1 MTRFFHRN
9 FVFVIL
15 TDILLVAFAWYFSH
29 LLRFNFIVPSDQFQ
43 TLIRLLPLIV
53 GIKILS
59 FILFDLYHGM
69 WRYTSLADLS
79 NIIKACSVGSVV
91 TVLMVLFAHGFG
103 GVSRAVFIIDWVL
116 TLLLIS
122 GSRVGIR
129 LYFWLCA
136 SDVTTRLNWKR
147 FVPLFERK
155 TRTVKRLLIVGAGD
169 YGEKI
174 YREIRD
180 NPRLGYQVV
189 GFIDDDPEKTD
200 LKIHGIPVLGK
211 TTDIQA
217 ITTRVKAD
225 EVLVAISSFTSQ
237 RMRALVE
244 HCKEM
249 GIPSKTVPGI
259 GELINGKVTVKAIRD
274 VSYRDLLGREPVML
288 DEAKIGQYLKGKRVM
303 ITGAG
308 GSIGSELCRQVCR
321 YDPER
326 IILLERAE
334 SPLYDIELE
343 LKDAFR
349 HIRII
354 PKLADILDLRRLNSV
369 FDNERPQVLFHAAA
383 YKHVPMLELQPWE
396 AVTNNIR
403 GTQNLINKAREFQV
417 EQFVFV
423 STDKAVRPA
432 NVMGASKRVAE
443 ILIQAQNGCG
453 LTDTRFLTVR
463 FGNVLGSVG
472 SVVPLFMKQIEKG
485 GPVTVTHPDITRYF
499 MTIPEACQLI
509 LQAGSMGTGGEIF
522 ILDMGRPIRI
532 VDMARDLI
540 RLSGFE
546 PEVDIEIVY
555 TGLRPGE
562 KIQEELITDGEGIVP
577 TSHKKIMVLKGPVCN
592 LEALNGEVDRLYELA
607 VDQDGE
613 NIKKEL
619 IKVLPEYRPM
629 AAHQMEETGGS
640 Q

>member
-1 MTRFFHRN
+1 MKRFFHRN
-9 FVFVIL
+9 FAFVVT
-15 TDILLVAFAWYFSH
+15 TDILLAAFAWYFSH
-29 LLRFNFIVPSDQFQ
+29 LLRFNFVIPSDQFQ
-43 TLIRLLPLIV
+43 TLVRLLPLIV

-59 FILFDLYHGM
+59 FILFDLYYGM

-79 NIIKACSVGSVV
+79 NIIKACSVGSAI
-91 TVLMVLFAHGFG
+91 TILMVLFAHGFS

-136 SDVTTRLNWKR
+136 GDVTTRLNWKT
-147 FVPLFERK
+147 FVPFTSREDRSS
-155 TRTVKRLLIVGAGD
+155 KRLLIIGAGD
-169 YGEKI
+169 CGEKI
-174 YREIRD
+174 YREIHD

-189 GFIDDDPEKTD
+189 GFIDDDPKKAEF
-200 LKIHGIPVLGK
+200 KIHGIPVLGN
-211 TTDIQA
+211 TTDLQA
-217 ITTRVKAD
+217 IATRVKA
-225 EVLVAISSFTSQ
+225 EEILIAIPSVTAQ
-237 RMRALVE
+237 RMRALVT

-249 GIPSKTVPGI
+249 GIPSKTVPGM
-259 GELINGKVTVKAIRD
+259 GELINGKVSVKAIRD
-274 VSYRDLLGREPVML
+274 VSYRDLLGREPVVL
-288 DEAKIGQYLKGKRVM
+288 DEAKIGEYLKGKRVLV
-303 ITGAG
+303 TGAG

-343 LKDAFR
+343 LKDAFQ
-349 HIRII
+349 HTRII
-354 PKLADILDLRRLNSV
+354 PKLADILDLRQLNKV

-396 AVTNNIR
+396 AVINNIR

-472 SVVPLFMKQIEKG
+472 SVVPLFKKQIEKG
-485 GPVTVTHPDITRYF
+485 GPVTVTHPEITRYF

-522 ILDMGRPIRI
+522 ILDMGMPIRI

-540 RLSGFE
+540 RFSGFE
-546 PEVDIEIVY
+546 PEKDIEIIY

-577 TSHKKIMVLKGPVCN
+577 TSHQKIMVLKGPVCD

-607 VDQDGE
+607 VAQDGE

-619 IKVLPEYRPM
+619 IKILPEYRPM
-629 AAHQMEETGGS
+629 AARQMEKTGGS